1 MREPIKD
8 KERLMHIDD
17 AIERLVVGAMSKT
30 NNIAEGSL
38 EYFGIVK
45 LIEIIGEAVYKL
57 TPEFKDSHAETPW
70 RQIERMRHVL
80 VHGYYT
86 VGYNFIKGV
95 VETDIP
101 ILRKQIKNYLL
112 EIDKQTSSIEN
123 L

>member
-1 MREPIKD
+1 MREPIRD
-8 KERLMHIDD
+8 KERLLHIDD
-17 AIERLVVGAMSKT
+17 AISKLIHGT
-30 NNIAEGSL
+30 AENLDDIKEGSL

-57 TPEFKDSHAETPW
+57 TPEFKNTHAETPW

-86 VGYNFIKGV
+86 VGYDFIKEV

-101 ILRKQIKNYLL
+101 ILKNQIDRYLC
-112 EIDKQTSSIEN
+112 EQ
-123 L
+123 

>member
-1 MREPIKD
+1 MREPIRD
-8 KERLMHIDD
+8 KERLIHIDE
-17 AIERLVVGAMSKT
+17 AITKLLQGTDDCLSMIE
-30 NNIAEGSL
+30 EGSL

-57 TPEFKDSHAETPW
+57 TTEFKDTHTDTPW

-86 VGYNFIKGV
+86 VGYDFIKEV

-101 ILRKQIKNYLL
+101 VLQEQIKRYIK
-112 EIDKQTSSIEN
+112 ETEPIS
-123 L
+123 